1 MSKPIALI
9 TGASS
14 GIGRATARTFLDGG
28 YTTIVTARRVEA
40 LQETLDGHANGF
52 AIPADMTKPDEVQ
65 ALFAQIKKDHGR
77 LDVTFNNAGA
87 GVPGKSVEELSWE
100 EWRHVMGVNID
111 GVFLSTKDAFEL
123 MRDQDPRGGR
133 IINNGS
139 VSSYVPRPGSAPYTA
154 SKHAVQGLT
163 RSTSLDGRK
172 YNIAC
177 GQIDIGNAA
186 SEMTVKMASGP
197 GVPQADG
204 SMSQEPVMDVQHV
217 ADAVLNMAN
226 LPLDANVLFM
236 TIMATKMPYV
246 GRG

>member
-111 GVFLSTKDAFEL
+111 GVFLSTKYAFEL
-123 MRDQDPRGGR
+123 MRDK
-133 IINNGS
+133 I
-139 VSSYVPRPGSAPYTA
+139 
-154 SKHAVQGLT
+154 
-163 RSTSLDGRK
+163 RK
-172 YNIAC
+172 V
-177 GQIDIGNAA
+177 AA
-186 SEMTVKMASGP
+186 SSTTALSPPMFPAPARPPTQPPST
-197 GVPQADG
+197 
-204 SMSQEPVMDVQHV
+204 
-217 ADAVLNMAN
+217 
-226 LPLDANVLFM
+226 LFK
-236 TIMATKMPYV
+236 A
-246 GRG
+246 